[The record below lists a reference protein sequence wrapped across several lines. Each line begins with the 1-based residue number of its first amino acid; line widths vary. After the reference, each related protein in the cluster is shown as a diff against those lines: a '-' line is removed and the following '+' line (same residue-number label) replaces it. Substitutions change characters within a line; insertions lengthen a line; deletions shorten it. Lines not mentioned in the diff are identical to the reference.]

1 MKQAGKRIMTPT
13 EAKSLIGS
21 NTIQALKIIGKVPLL
36 TILLA
41 LFPLAGVPSKHLT
54 TSQCENIKDKSSKY
68 NMKDYLDMLRGMK
81 AILK

>member
-1 MKQAGKRIMTPT
+1 MPSQMKQAGKSIMTPT

-41 LFPLAGVPSKHLT
+41 LFPVAG
-54 TSQCENIKDKSSKY
+54 SST
-68 NMKDYLDMLRGMK
+68 
-81 AILK
+81 